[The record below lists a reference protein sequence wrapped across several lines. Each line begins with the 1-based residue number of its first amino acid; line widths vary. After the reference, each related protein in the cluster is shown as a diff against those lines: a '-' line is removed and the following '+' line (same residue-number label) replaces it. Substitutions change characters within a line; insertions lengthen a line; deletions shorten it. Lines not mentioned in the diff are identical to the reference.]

1 MFSGRTLGKVPE
13 LKDQEGQGRKKW
25 VKTLAPE
32 SGRLQHML
40 HLLSEALGQFFFFF
54 LNLSLLIHQMD
65 TNMALDP
72 EG

>member
-54 LNLSLLIHQMD
+54 FEPQFTYPSNGHKHG
-65 TNMALDP
+65 T
-72 EG
+72 